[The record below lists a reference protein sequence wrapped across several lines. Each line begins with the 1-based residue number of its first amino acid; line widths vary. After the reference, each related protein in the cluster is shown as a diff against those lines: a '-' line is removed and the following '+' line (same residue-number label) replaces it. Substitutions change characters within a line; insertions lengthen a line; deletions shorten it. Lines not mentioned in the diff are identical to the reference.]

1 MNGSAIRAIALF
13 FDIKKTQ
20 AGRVASAGAD
30 YRYGHNGM
38 EEEDRGDQVSAEI
51 ASTGEKAKPG
61 EGNLLNTE
69 YRLYD
74 PRLAQWLT
82 RDPVFQ
88 PWESPYSAMAGN
100 PILFND
106 PLGLAANDPNKDAN
120 VAKPTEAGQH
130 IDYEGGHFMSV
141 ENSKGELHWAVST
154 KEIVVTAEQTKE
166 VVETKNLSVPN
177 VFKDLGLDEKP
188 KQQPNFPDWLKN
200 VQKDLHK
207 DKQLKQEDNTDDQDG
222 VEPGSGH
229 YIAGAEEFGE
239 RGGRLKVSTKPLKS
253 TGKIKYYDGW
263 DGNQYTITKLVFNK
277 RLMKVIVRSSVIG
290 GVVLDGLELI
300 DGYIEDG
307 YSFGENF
314 KTELAGA
321 IGANV
326 GASGGAY
333 LGGLVGF
340 EVAGPIGA
348 LVLATSGVI
357 VFSWLGE
364 EAAEALAREFFK
376 NNNEEQKK

>member
-1 MNGSAIRAIALF
+1 MFNSTPELNMFVFCPLVFFSLSLFSFLTQTIYRDSIR
-13 FDIKKTQ
+13 
-20 AGRVASAGAD
+20 
-30 YRYGHNGM
+30 
-38 EEEDRGDQVSAEI
+38 
-51 ASTGEKAKPG
+51 
-61 EGNLLNTE
+61 
-69 YRLYD
+69 
-74 PRLAQWLT
+74 
-82 RDPVFQ
+82 
-88 PWESPYSAMAGN
+88 
-100 PILFND
+100 
-106 PLGLAANDPNKDAN
+106 
-120 VAKPTEAGQH
+120 
-130 IDYEGGHFMSV
+130 
-141 ENSKGELHWAVST
+141 
-154 KEIVVTAEQTKE
+154 
-166 VVETKNLSVPN
+166 
-177 VFKDLGLDEKP
+177 DL
-188 KQQPNFPDWLKN
+188 
-200 VQKDLHK
+200 
-207 DKQLKQEDNTDDQDG
+207 
-222 VEPGSGH
+222 
-229 YIAGAEEFGE
+229 
-239 RGGRLKVSTKPLKS
+239 KPLKS

>member
-1 MNGSAIRAIALF
+1 M
-13 FDIKKTQ
+13 
-20 AGRVASAGAD
+20 
-30 YRYGHNGM
+30 
-38 EEEDRGDQVSAEI
+38 
-51 ASTGEKAKPG
+51 
-61 EGNLLNTE
+61 
-69 YRLYD
+69 
-74 PRLAQWLT
+74 AQWLT

-154 KEIVVTAEQTKE
+154 KEVVVTAEQTKG
-166 VVETKNLSVPN
+166 VVETKNLSIPN
-177 VFKDLGLDEKP
+177 VFKNLGLDEKP
-188 KQQPNFPDWLKN
+188 KQQPYFADWLKN
-200 VQKDLHK
+200 IHKDLHK

-222 VEPGSGH
+222 VGPGSGH
-229 YIAGAEEFGE
+229 YIAGSKEFGE

-253 TGKIKYYDGW
+253 TGKIKYYDNGW
-263 DGNQYTITKLVFNK
+263 DGNKYTITKLVFNK

-290 GVVLDGLELI
+290 GIVLDILEI
-300 DGYIEDG
+300 YSGYEKDGD
-307 YSFGENF
+307 SFGENF
-314 KTELAGA
+314 YTELAGA
-321 IGANV
+321 IGAEF
-326 GASGGAY
+326 GGDLGSFGGAL
-333 LGGLVGF
+333 LGT
-340 EVAGPIGA
+340 EMAGPLGTISGA
-348 LVLATSGVI
+348 VVGVV

-364 EAAEALAREFFK
+364 EAAEALAREFLK